1 MDFGLGW
8 FRRRQRSLA
17 RGVVALFC
25 AAWLQAA
32 LAPCA
37 MAHAPAAGSA
47 AAGGH
52 ASDGAHAHGA
62 PGDHAGHEVQAQ
74 HGSAAPC
81 LYCPPDHH
89 GSGTC
94 DGRDCAYP
102 HDPQVDARVAG
113 ALFAALPASFAVP
126 APATPLLAGR
136 ADPDTPAAVPKVRLS
151 VSYCRFIE

>member
-1 MDFGLGW
+1 M
-8 FRRRQRSLA
+8 
-17 RGVVALFC
+17 ALFC

-37 MAHAPAAGSA
+37 MAHAPLAASA
-47 AAGGH
+47 ATGAH
-52 ASDGAHAHGA
+52 SSHVAHAHGGPDDHSRHEA
-62 PGDHAGHEVQAQ
+62 PAQ
-74 HGSAAPC
+74 HHAADPC

-102 HDPQVDARVAG
+102 HDPQVDARAAG
-113 ALFAALPASFAVP
+113 ALFAALPAFFALP
-126 APATPLLAGR
+126 APGSPLRGGR
-136 ADPDTPAAVPKVRLS
+136 AVPDTPAVVPKVPLS